1 MRVADEITGDLFHL
15 HLKGLTSEGI
25 HAVDPGQ

>member
-1 MRVADEITGDLFHL
+1 MRVGDEITGDLSNP
-15 HLKGLTSEGI
+15 HLKGLSSEGI